1 MVGGRGEEN
10 RDCVVEGLFG
20 ERENRESIL
29 DKFGA
34 ISVSVRQ
41 RAELT
46 LCYDRDYQCQR
57 SCPSNTQAPD
67 DHTSFLKLPI

>member
-29 DKFGA
+29 DKLFSTNLAPFPSPFGREQ
-34 ISVSVRQ
+34 SS
-41 RAELT
+41 LY
-46 LCYDRDYQCQR
+46 LCY
-57 SCPSNTQAPD
+57 
-67 DHTSFLKLPI
+67 I